1 MAADL
6 VPALKCS
13 ETWSA
18 TFCVFLLKGMALGFY
33 INLSSYEP
41 SRTLLTGLT
50 GLKYMNITK

>member
-6 VPALKCS
+6 VSALKCS

-18 TFCVFLLKGMALGFY
+18 IICVFLLKGMTLGFY
-33 INLSSYEP
+33 INLSSFEP

-50 GLKYMNITK
+50 GLKYISITK